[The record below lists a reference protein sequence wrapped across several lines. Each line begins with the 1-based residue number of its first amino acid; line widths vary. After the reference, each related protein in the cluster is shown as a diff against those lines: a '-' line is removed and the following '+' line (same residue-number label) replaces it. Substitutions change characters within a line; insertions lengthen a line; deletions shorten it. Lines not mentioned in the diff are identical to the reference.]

1 MSVDERGRPS
11 AEESD
16 EDLARRSLVDR
27 EAFGLL
33 YDRYATPVFRFCA
46 RRTDVVASAEDAA
59 SATFLRAL
67 DRLPQFRG
75 GSFAAWLF
83 AIARSASANET
94 RRRRPT
100 EQLDGRA
107 EIEDGGD
114 GPEGQALHGETTL
127 EIRRLLG
134 SLPSDQRAVVELR
147 LAGLKG
153 AEIAEALGRSV
164 AAVKMLQLRAMHRL
178 RQESLETGNGGRW

>member
-1 MSVDERGRPS
+1 MGDDERGRPA

-33 YDRYATPVFRFCA
+33 YDRYAIPVFRFCA
-46 RRTDVVASAEDAA
+46 RRTDGAASAEDAA

-83 AIARSASANET
+83 AIARSASADET
-94 RRRRPT
+94 RRRPT